1 MFYSRPWIK
10 KIIVILE
17 NLAVCLLL
25 TVFAIDAPRVAQRP
39 NSWELKWMEKQLEFG
54 EFLQY
59 AYHVIL
65 YYLTY
70 RIKCPAD
77 DEEYS
82 SEIVKAMALNIP
94 P

>member
-1 MFYSRPWIK
+1 MPLVSLKGPT
-10 KIIVILE
+10 VG
-17 NLAVCLLL
+17 NLSEWKSNKNFV
-25 TVFAIDAPRVAQRP
+25 
-39 NSWELKWMEKQLEFG
+39 EL
-54 EFLQY
+54 LQY